1 LINYVKYGVYYT
13 IYLVR
18 DLSSRVQSGVR
29 DLPFRELAD
38 TFERIEII
46 TSRTQ
51 MTVLLVN
58 LFKKTPPE
66 IIDRVIYL
74 LQGRLWPDWKGLPE
88 LGVGEKMLIK
98 AIALATQSTDSE
110 VEKLYKSLGDL
121 GKAAEKLKA
130 MYEEKM
136 KKTNVSILA
145 FIPAKRELTVNQV
158 YETLTRVALATG
170 EGSRDIKL
178 KLLAGLLSDASPKEA
193 KYIVRF
199 VEGRLRLGIGDATIM
214 DALAIVYGGGAHARP
229 IIERAYN
236 LRADLGHVAKVLAI
250 EGLEALKKI
259 KPQVGIPIRPMLA
272 ERLNDPRE
280 MLKKVGGEA
289 FVEYKYDGERAQI
302 HKAGDKVWI
311 YSRRL
316 ENITHQ
322 YPDVVEYT
330 RKYIKAKEAIV
341 EGEIVAYDPDTGEL
355 RPFQELMRRKRKHD
369 IHLAIKEVPVKVF
382 LFDLLYVDGEDYTMK
397 PLPERRAKLL
407 EIIEQTDVFQVA
419 EYIKTRDPEELE
431 KFFLKAIE
439 EGAEGV
445 MIKALHRN
453 AIYQAGTRGWL
464 WIKYKRDYKSEMIDT
479 VDLVV
484 VGAFYGRGR
493 RGGKFGALLMAAY
506 NPEKDVFET
515 VCKVGSG
522 FKDEDIDKL
531 PEMLKPYII
540 ERKHPRVVAKMEP
553 DVWVTPALVAEIIG
567 AELTL
572 SPLHTCCLDVIKP
585 GVGISIRFPRFI
597 RWRPDKG
604 PEDATTSQEL
614 LEMYKR
620 QLKKITV

>member
-1 LINYVKYGVYYT
+1 MSNEKASYN
-13 IYLVR
+13 R
-18 DLSSRVQSGVR
+18 DM
-29 DLPFRELAD
+29 PFKVLAE

-46 TSRTQ
+46 SSRTQ

-66 IIDRVIYL
+66 IIDKVIYL
-74 LQGRLWPDWKGLPE
+74 LQGRLWPEWKGLPE
-88 LGVGEKMLIK
+88 LGVGEKTLIK
-98 AIALATQSTDSE
+98 AIALATQSTESE
-110 VEKLYKSLGDL
+110 VESLYKSLGDL
-121 GKAAEKLKA
+121 GKAAEKLKLK
-130 MYEEKM
+130 YEEKM
-136 KKTNVSILA
+136 KKQSVSILS
-145 FIPAKRELTVNQV
+145 FIPVKKELTVNQV
-158 YETLTRVALATG
+158 YDVLSRVALAQG

-214 DALAIVYGGGAHARP
+214 DALAIVYGGGAHTRP

-236 LRADLGHVAKVLAI
+236 LRADLGHVAKILATQ
-250 EGLEALKKI
+250 GVEALKGI

-272 ERLNDPRE
+272 ERLSDPNE
-280 MLKKVGGEA
+280 MLRKVGGEA

-302 HKAGDKVWI
+302 HKSGDKIWI

-316 ENITHQ
+316 ENITYQ
-322 YPDVVEYT
+322 YPDVVEYA

-369 IHLAIKEVPVKVF
+369 IHIAIKEIPVKVF
-382 LFDLLYVDGEDYTMK
+382 LFDLLYADGEDYTVK
-397 PLPERRAKLL
+397 PLPERRAKLE
-407 EIIEQTDVFQVA
+407 EIIEQTDVFQIA
-419 EYIKTRDPEELE
+419 EYIKTKDSEELE

-439 EGAEGV
+439 DGAEGV
-445 MIKALHRN
+445 MIKAIHRN

-531 PEMLKPYII
+531 PELLKPYII
-540 ERKHPRVVAKMEP
+540 DRKHPRVVARMQP

-572 SPLHTCCLDVIKP
+572 SPLHTCCLDIIKP

-620 QLKKITV
+620 QLKKLSG

>member
-1 LINYVKYGVYYT
+1 MV
-13 IYLVR
+13 
-18 DLSSRVQSGVR
+18 LSVVEQTQYKG
-29 DLPFRELAD
+29 DMPFRELAD
-38 TFERIEII
+38 TFERIELIS
-46 TSRTQ
+46 SRTQ

-66 IIDRVIYL
+66 IIDRVVYL
-74 LQGRLWPDWKGLPE
+74 LQGKLWPDWKGLPE
-88 LGVGEKMLIK
+88 LGIGEKMLIK
-98 AIALATQSTDSE
+98 AIALATQSKESE
-110 VEKLYKSLGDL
+110 VETLYKSLGDL
-121 GKAAEKLKA
+121 GRAAERLKQKA
-130 MYEEKM
+130 EKVLA
-136 KKTNVSILA
+136 KTVSILS
-145 FIPAKRELTVNQV
+145 FVPVKKELTVNQV
-158 YETLTRVALATG
+158 YDTLTRVALAQG

-178 KLLAGLLSDASPKEA
+178 RLLAGLISDASPKEA

-214 DALAIVYGGGAHARP
+214 DALAIVYGGGAHTRP

-236 LRADLGHVAKVLAI
+236 LRADLGNVAKILAMQGI
-250 EGLEALKKI
+250 EALKNI

-272 ERLNDPRE
+272 ERLNDPSEILR
-280 MLKKVGGEA
+280 KVGGKA

-302 HKAGDKVWI
+302 HKSGDKIWI
-311 YSRRL
+311 FSRRL
-316 ENITHQ
+316 ENITKQ
-322 YPDVVEYT
+322 YPDVVEYA

-341 EGEIVAYDPDTGEL
+341 EGEIVAYDPETGEL
-355 RPFQELMRRKRKHD
+355 RPFQELMHRKRKHD
-369 IHLAIKEVPVKVF
+369 IHVAIKEYPVKVY
-382 LFDLLYVDGEDYTMK
+382 LFDLLYADGEDYTLK
-397 PLPERRAKLL
+397 PLPERRAKLK
-407 EIIEQTDVFQVA
+407 EVIEETDVFQLA
-419 EYIKTRDPEELE
+419 EYIETDDPEELE

-445 MIKALHRN
+445 MVKALHKN

-493 RGGKFGALLMAAY
+493 RGGKFGALLMASY

-522 FKDEDIDKL
+522 FKDEDLDRL
-531 PEMLKPYII
+531 PEMLKPYIL
-540 ERKHPRVVAKMEP
+540 ERRHPRVVARLEP

-572 SPLHTCCLDVIKP
+572 SPLHTCCIDKIKP

-620 QLKKITV
+620 QLKKVVK

>member
-1 LINYVKYGVYYT
+1 MAAQ
-13 IYLVR
+13 
-18 DLSSRVQSGVR
+18 QSEQPR
-29 DLPFRELAD
+29 YEKDMPFRELAD

-66 IIDRVIYL
+66 IIDKVVYL

-98 AIALATQSTDSE
+98 AIALATQSTESE
-110 VEKLYKSLGDL
+110 VESLYKSLGDL

-130 MYEEKM
+130 IYEEKL
-136 KKTNVSILA
+136 KKGAMSILA
-145 FIPAKRELTVNQV
+145 FVPVKRELTVSQV
-158 YETLTRVALATG
+158 YETLSRVALATG

-193 KYIVRF
+193 KYIIRF

-229 IIERAYN
+229 IVERAYN
-236 LRADLGHVAKVLAI
+236 LRADLGHIAKILATQ
-250 EGLEALKKI
+250 GLNALKGI

-272 ERLNDPRE
+272 ERLNNPVE
-280 MLKKVGGEA
+280 ILKKVGGIA

-302 HKAGDKVWI
+302 HKLGDKIWI

-316 ENITHQ
+316 ENITYQ
-322 YPDVVEYT
+322 YPDVVDYA
-330 RKYIKAKEAIV
+330 RKYIKANEAIV

-355 RPFQELMRRKRKHD
+355 RPFQELMHRKRKHD
-369 IHLAIKEVPVKVF
+369 IHIAIKEVPVKVY
-382 LFDLLYVDGEDYTMK
+382 LFDLLYVDGEDYTLK
-397 PLPERRAKLL
+397 PLSERRAKLV
-407 EIIEQTDVFQVA
+407 EIIEQTETFQIA
-419 EYIKTRDPEELE
+419 EYIRTNNPDELE

-439 EGAEGV
+439 DGAEGV
-445 MIKALHRN
+445 MIKALHKN

-484 VGAFYGRGR
+484 IGAFYGRGR
-493 RGGKFGALLMAAY
+493 RGGKYGALLMASY
-506 NPEKDVFET
+506 NPDKDVFES

-540 ERKHPRVVAKMEP
+540 EHKHPRVVARMKP

-620 QLKKITV
+620 QLKKLSE

>member
-1 LINYVKYGVYYT
+1 M
-13 IYLVR
+13 
-18 DLSSRVQSGVR
+18 
-29 DLPFRELAD
+29 PFKVLAE

-46 TSRTQ
+46 SSRTQ

-66 IIDRVIYL
+66 IIDKVIYL
-74 LQGRLWPDWKGLPE
+74 LQGRLWPEWKGLPE
-88 LGVGEKMLIK
+88 LGVGEKTLIK
-98 AIALATQSTDSE
+98 AIALATQSTESE
-110 VEKLYKSLGDL
+110 VESLYKSLGDL
-121 GKAAEKLKA
+121 GRAAEKLKLK
-130 MYEEKM
+130 YEERM
-136 KKTNVSILA
+136 KKQSMSILS
-145 FIPAKRELTVNQV
+145 FIPVKKELTVNQV
-158 YETLTRVALATG
+158 YDVLSRVALAQG

-214 DALAIVYGGGAHARP
+214 DALAIVYGGGAHTRP

-236 LRADLGHVAKVLAI
+236 LRADLGHVAKILATQ
-250 EGLEALKKI
+250 GVDALKGI

-272 ERLNDPRE
+272 ERLSDPNE
-280 MLKKVGGEA
+280 MLRKVGGEA

-302 HKAGDKVWI
+302 HKSGDKIWI

-316 ENITHQ
+316 ENITYQ
-322 YPDVVEYT
+322 YPDVVEYA

-369 IHLAIKEVPVKVF
+369 IHIAIKEIPVKVF
-382 LFDLLYVDGEDYTMK
+382 LFDLLYADGEDYTVK
-397 PLPERRAKLL
+397 PLPERRAKLE
-407 EIIEQTDVFQVA
+407 EIIEQTEVFQIA

-439 EGAEGV
+439 DGAEGV
-445 MIKALHRN
+445 MIKAIHRN

-540 ERKHPRVVAKMEP
+540 DKKHPRVVARMQP

-620 QLKKITV
+620 QLKKLSG